1 MGFYSRIIK
10 YYQGGVIEKAPK
22 FGAFLHTLQT
32 T

>member
-22 FGAFLHTLQT
+22 FGAFHNSLQIT
-32 T
+32 